1 MPSPSSSAAWW
12 PRDGPRSS
20 GVPTFPSRRFVSSGD
35 LTVVHDGLL
44 EYELVDLEDG
54 SDSDGPRAT
63 ALALTLLRA
72 TGMLSRMGMTTRPMT
87 AGPMTPLDGPQM
99 IGPLAVDYAVQLGET
114 SIPTVWPTT
123 SWSRS
128 SPPRRSEVVGGP
140 NAGASLTVRG
150 GEVSSVRREAGR
162 IEVRVFNPNATPAT
176 VEIPGRSGWL
186 VDLRGRPVAAFE
198 GHFDLRGH
206 GIATVRLDG
215 T

>member
-1 MPSPSSSAAWW
+1 M
-12 PRDGPRSS
+12 SS
-20 GVPTFPSRRFVSSGD
+20 GS

-54 SDSDGPRAT
+54 GHSGGARAS

-87 AGPMTPLDGPQM
+87 AGPMTPLEGPQM
-99 IGPLAVDYAVQLGET
+99 IGPLTVNYAVRLGAGD
-114 SIPTVWPTT
+114 PYRLADDVLVPLVTT
-123 SWSRS
+123 GSFGGGNRPDRGSGL
-128 SPPRRSEVVGGP
+128 VVS
-140 NAGASLTVRG
+140 GA
-150 GEVSSVRREAGR
+150 EVSAVRREAGR
-162 IEVRVFNPNATPAT
+162 LEVRVFNPRATPT
-176 VEIPGRSGWL
+176 SVELPGRSGWL

-215 T
+215 S